1 LDAYEKRETLRMLKV
16 RTYTYRDWHQVWPI
30 IRAIVLEQETFVYDP
45 AMIEEDARSMWVDVG
60 KPQPDPYLLAARR
73 LEVPPGECLVIEDST
88 SGVTAGLAAGMTSGA
103 STGASPSARNVTIP
117 RCRMRLTTSSTS

>member
-1 LDAYEKRETLRMLKV
+1 MLKV

-73 LEVPPGECLVIEDST
+73 LEVPPGECLVIEDLT
-88 SGVTAGLAAGMTSGA
+88 SGVTAGLAAGMTVWSVNGSVAVGA
-103 STGASPSARNVTIP
+103 QRHYPALSDAADDIVNF
-117 RCRMRLTTSSTS
+117 LTA